1 MTFFGFILAHIWE
14 IILAIVAIIWAL
26 LKFNYNLFN
35 RVIKTEVENNN
46 YKLKEEIRNEFKEDI
61 KKEVSHTVRNQIAE
75 ILYKDSLNGK

>member
-14 IILAIVAIIWAL
+14 IILAIIAIIWAL

-35 RVIKTEVENNN
+35 RVIRTEVENNN

-61 KKEVSHTVRNQIAE
+61 KKEVRHEVGNRMHA
-75 ILYKDSLNGK
+75 YLNKKLIDEE